1 MPVFK
6 AYFTVIRKAIPS
18 LIVYFM
24 LFVMMATIFT
34 RMVGSS
40 SSPTSFTP
48 DKNDISIQS
57 AETSVLIDGLTAYLS
72 QSANIIPI
80 DSGKDSLEDALF
92 FGRVDDVLHIPA
104 GFTAQLMSGESVMQ
118 IERAS
123 NALSGSSVN
132 IDMCISRYLE
142 LARLY
147 VLNEPGITQTA
158 LVDRVAKDLTAQA
171 QVDVLSSDAQ
181 VKAGDITDTFR
192 YMAYSIIAILI
203 MGITSIMLAFNKPEL
218 ARRNQC
224 APMSPSKMNLQLF
237 AGNLIFTVAV
247 WAVLGL
253 ITYFLSGQP
262 DFGPNL
268 LLLYLNTLVFSITAL
283 AIAFLAGKFI
293 KRQIAQAAVAN
304 VVSLGMS
311 FISGIFVPQ
320 FLLGDTVLKIASF
333 TPSYW
338 YIKAVETIKNI
349 SVYNLENLRP
359 VFEAMAIQL
368 AFAAACL
375 VVALVASK
383 QKRQNANA

>member
-333 TPSYW
+333 TPSY
-338 YIKAVETIKNI
+338 
-349 SVYNLENLRP
+349 
-359 VFEAMAIQL
+359 
-368 AFAAACL
+368 
-375 VVALVASK
+375 
-383 QKRQNANA
+383 